1 MFPVSRRELLG
12 RTVLGVQILLL
23 AACGGDDE
31 DDAEQP
37 RAAPTAPQ
45 ASVPKLAREPVTLR
59 LASVQDQ
66 FAGVVERSIK
76 QWNEGGVPGAPEDV
90 LAGAYGRSESECCA
104 VQEHTGVCRECTG
117 SNENLPNR
125 AGVCWNA
132 TRFVLVQQ
140 VLRLSLGLPQRSCP
154 AAGPVPAAGPDGAIG
169 ELPAIRAGISPL
181 PEPNDG
187 AAGRP

>member
-1 MFPVSRRELLG
+1 MLLVSRRELLG

-31 DDAEQP
+31 DEAEQP
-37 RAAPTAPQ
+37 RAAPEAPQ
-45 ASVPKLAREPVTLR
+45 ASVPKLASEPVTLR

-90 LAGAYGRSESECCA
+90 LLER
-104 VQEHTGVCRECTG
+104 
-117 SNENLPNR
+117 
-125 AGVCWNA
+125 
-132 TRFVLVQQ
+132 
-140 VLRLSLGLPQRSCP
+140 
-154 AAGPVPAAGPDGAIG
+154 AAGPRVAPSGNTLVFVESAQAATRTFLTEQESAGTPPDLFLFNRFFDFPWVFRSGLVQPLDRYLQQDQTEPLG

-187 AAGRP
+187 AASRP